1 MSVDLESQRSSI
13 SSYHDELS
21 KKEAGIL
28 TNVEELK
35 DESAEIKTLLDGAA
49 HRTSKKWFL
58 AWATVFT
65 NKRIFQHPSFAASQ
79 TSFASFHFLFTTL
92 TLLLLSRPPLSLFT
106 PSRTPL
112 TTILPLALAIC
123 LNVILPNLS
132 LAHSS
137 IPFYQT
143 VRILLTPLVAL
154 LNLALYHTTIPIPA
168 ALALIPVCAGVAL
181 TSYSDT
187 HTAHPTRTSPAGA
200 AYAFTGVLASALYT
214 VWIGSY
220 HRRLGLSSMQLLLN
234 QAPVAGMLLAAC
246 APLVDN
252 VPAVVVEVE
261 VAMWWL
267 VLLSGALA
275 SVVNLSQ
282 FYVVREAGAVGSTV
296 VGHVKTCVIVMMGWW
311 VAGGVEAG
319 SVVGVGVA
327 MGGVAAYSW
336 VVGRSSGTQVQ
347 PIRYNNRS
355 M

>member
-1 MSVDLESQRSSI
+1 
-13 SSYHDELS
+13 
-21 KKEAGIL
+21 
-28 TNVEELK
+28 
-35 DESAEIKTLLDGAA
+35 A
-49 HRTSKKWFL
+49 HRTGKKSFL
-58 AWATVFT
+58 AWATINTLATIGIVFT

-79 TSFASFHFLFTTL
+79 TSFASFHFFFTTL

-112 TTILPLALAIC
+112 TTILPLSLAMC

-168 ALALIPVCAGVAL
+168 ALTLIPVCAGVAL

-187 HTAHPTRTSPAGA
+187 HTTHPTRTSPAGA
-200 AYAFTGVLASALYT
+200 IYAFTGVLASALYT

-234 QAPVAGMLLAAC
+234 QAPVAGVLLAAC
-246 APLVDN
+246 APFVDD
-252 VPAVVVEVE
+252 VPVVREVE
-261 VAMWWL
+261 VSMWWL
-267 VLLSGALA
+267 VLLSGGLA

-282 FYVVREAGAVGSTV
+282 FYVVKEAGAVGSTV
-296 VGHVKTCVIVMMGWW
+296 VGHVKTCMIVMMGWW
-311 VAGGVEAG
+311 IAGGVEAG
-319 SVVGVGVA
+319 SVLGVGMA
-327 MGGVAAYSW
+327 MGGVAAYS
-336 VVGRSSGTQVQ
+336 
-347 PIRYNNRS
+347 
-355 M
+355 